1 MSKAESTELFNC
13 TVVQFWEIITDYSK
27 YSDFL
32 QEVNKCEVIE
42 KNGSKV
48 LVEYSVHLIKTF
60 KYRLWMDESQKH
72 SKLSWELDSGDLFKV
87 SNGSWTLVEEAGK
100 TRATYAVE
108 AKFKV
113 FVPGPVSKALV
124 SVNMP
129 NMMSSYRKR
138 VSELYGRR

>member
-1 MSKAESTELFNC
+1 MSSAESTEVFNC
-13 TVVQFWEIITDYSK
+13 SLEQFWEVITDYSN
-27 YSDFL
+27 YPNFL
-32 QEVNKCEVIE
+32 QEVKKCEVLE
-42 KNGSKV
+42 QKDSKK

-60 KYRLWMDESQKH
+60 KYRLWMDESEKY

-87 SNGSWTLVEEAGK
+87 SKGSWDLVDEAGK
-100 TRATYAVE
+100 TRATYRVE